1 MGTKVYTLDDINK
14 FIFDGFNYI
23 LPEETLKIISE
34 IAIEVGSP
42 DYVKTPIF
50 NKNKPKEEKENS
62 GEPNFKL
69 KKQRHRTNDV
79 PFFQKTK
86 IEEKVGFES
95 QLDSVRGLLNKL
107 TDVNGADI
115 YNKLVQII
123 DQLIEENI
131 EEKDM
136 KQLSDTVFAVVST
149 KRFYSKMYADLYTN
163 LLNRYVMIKN
173 TFNDN
178 FNKFSEL
185 FSYIEIGDPDADYD
199 KFCEI
204 NEKNEKRKSLAS
216 FYLNLMYNKVVSF
229 ETILQIT
236 RDLVEKIFVL
246 IREDNR
252 KSEVDELTENVAI
265 LYKKDLYTGDDCK
278 YELIQGFT
286 IPQIV
291 EQISKSKVKEY
302 KSLTNK
308 TIFKMCDLV
317 DA

>member
-1 MGTKVYTLDDINK
+1 MGTTVYTLQEIQEI
-14 FIFDGFNYI
+14 IFEGFNYV
-23 LPEETLKIISE
+23 LPEETLQLISKLS
-34 IAIEVGSP
+34 IEVGSP

-50 NKNKPKEEKENS
+50 NKNKPKEDI
-62 GEPNFKL
+62 GEVNFKS
-69 KKQRHRTNDV
+69 KKHKNKTNDL

-86 IEEKVGFES
+86 IDEKVGFDH
-95 QLDSVRGLLNKL
+95 QLDLVRGLLNKL
-107 TDVNGADI
+107 SDVNSADI
-115 YNKLVQII
+115 YNKIVII
-123 DQLIEENI
+123 VDKLIEENI
-131 EEKDM
+131 EEEHM
-136 KQLSDTVFAVVST
+136 NQLSDTIFAVVST

-163 LLNRYVMIKN
+163 LLNRYVLIKN
-173 TFNDN
+173 TFNEK

-185 FSYIEIGDPDADYD
+185 FSCIEIGDPDTDYD

-236 RDLVEKIFVL
+236 RDLLEKIVVF

-265 LYKKDLYTGDDCK
+265 LYRKELYTNDDCK
-278 YELIQGFT
+278 YDLIEGFT

-291 EQISKSKVKEY
+291 EKISKSKVKEY

-308 TIFKMCDLV
+308 TIFKMCDLI